1 LERLLYRPKDIA
13 CIRILIITPTRELA
27 NQIYGVLEKLAQ
39 FTDITYVLIC
49 GGKKD
54 VRSQEI
60 SLKQRPDIVVR
71 CSKSQI
77 CVYVIFWVKLLYYF
91 NSLSKY
97 IYIYIIH
104 SICLFT
110 NPCIYLLFIIDPSI
124 SLLLHP
130 IPLFIHPSPSINLI
144 HYPSINP
151 SIYQSINLSVFSIS
165 VLIDMYSWSN
175 VGSST

>member
-39 FTDITYVLIC
+39 FTDVTYVLIC

-71 CSKSQI
+71 CSKTQI
-77 CVYVIFWVKLLYYF
+77 CVYVIVWVKLLYFRSIKNVY
-91 NSLSKY
+91 LS
-97 IYIYIIH
+97 I
-104 SICLFT
+104 
-110 NPCIYLLFIIDPSI
+110 
-124 SLLLHP
+124 
-130 IPLFIHPSPSINLI
+130 
-144 HYPSINP
+144 
-151 SIYQSINLSVFSIS
+151 QSVH
-165 VLIDMYSWSN
+165 
-175 VGSST
+175 SSTYLF